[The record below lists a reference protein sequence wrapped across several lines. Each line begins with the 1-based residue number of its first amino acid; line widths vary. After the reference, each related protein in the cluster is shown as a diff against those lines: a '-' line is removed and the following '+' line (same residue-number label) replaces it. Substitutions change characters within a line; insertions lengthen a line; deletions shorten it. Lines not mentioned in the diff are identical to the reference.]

1 MTSPVL
7 TTTDASHQHTLP
19 NTTRAL
25 LLEEAARQVTQLQQ
39 HSGDAHM
46 MLNVTPDMSTMN
58 WIGTVHRNAA
68 AKQTRLQQLHQ
79 RIGALH
85 RDGNASDPNLALMRI
100 LHEAMQ
106 AIKAAQQQLQSRW
119 KCFNRKK
126 KQRH

>member
-1 MTSPVL
+1 VL
-7 TTTDASHQHTLP
+7 TITDATHQHTLP
-19 NTTRAL
+19 NPTRAL
-25 LLEEAARQVTQLQQ
+25 LLEEAARQVAHLQQ

-68 AKQTRLQQLHQ
+68 AKQTQLQQLHQ

-85 RDGNASDPNLALMRI
+85 RDANAREPDFVLMRAI
-100 LHEAMQ
+100 HEAMQ
-106 AIKAAQQQLQSRW
+106 AIEDALQQLRYEWTQH
-119 KCFNRKK
+119 NRKK